1 MHGMYHIALLGPSL
15 WDGLSP
21 SQQERLRSIIR
32 GPTGPQ
38 SIILQPG
45 DVSDVTCDVSDLTC
59 YVSDISCD
67 VSDVTCDVS
76 DVTCY

>member
-1 MHGMYHIALLGPSL
+1 MDNAWNVPRIALLGPSL

-45 DVSDVTCDVSDLTC
+45 DVSDVTCDVSDLNVEVEYRLC
-59 YVSDISCD
+59 ELFLSA
-67 VSDVTCDVS
+67 
-76 DVTCY
+76 